1 VITQRGIRQKQTRRE
16 AAGRLLCILLFLAVA
31 FTAAPRWCQA
41 ETTVSSS
48 LNPAQFSVD
57 MGAVLTITIIGSRS
71 ADVHMPTIA
80 GLSFQGRGRNTQMQF
95 LNGSFSSSLSFTY
108 LVQAEKPG
116 KYTIPPVSVSVDGS
130 TLTTKPI
137 TFEVT
142 QAGSAPS
149 TQGTA
154 PPAPTR
160 LRAGE
165 TDKIAFLRLSELKDT
180 SWTGEVIPLQIK
192 AYFRQGIK
200 AGLNALPI
208 LKGDGFVMPQ
218 LDQKPPQ
225 TEETVDG
232 IAYSVLTWSSSL
244 SAVKEGRHALT
255 VELEATLLLP
265 HRRNPFPGLGDQDL
279 FQDDFFQNFFG
290 GFESKT
296 VKVASRPITIEAR
309 QLPADNQPPDFSGA
323 VGQFNLSVQAKPTK
337 VEAGDPITLTMA
349 VSGKGNFD
357 RVEPPKFPEDQ
368 KWKAYSPAAEFKPG
382 DNPTEGKKIFEQA
395 IVVKDDR
402 VTEIPPVSFV
412 FFNPETE
419 KYVTLTSTPI
429 PLSMKHRSQGAAAA
443 AKSDPASP
451 PVPAAAKDEPENHGI
466 AGLAPIHL
474 HMGSL
479 QKKIIPLF
487 AKGWF
492 TILLALCT
500 ILLLSAFVWKARLRY
515 LRNNPELIRK
525 KEMQKL
531 LAKNMARIGEAEG
544 KNDSGQYLA
553 ACRKALQ
560 ELLGRHW
567 QIEPTAITLADL
579 HARLDPSSSLIVIFA
594 AAEQGAY
601 ATCSLSA
608 AQMHQYSDQV
618 HRELSKLL

>member
-1 VITQRGIRQKQTRRE
+1 MTQRRFRQIQTRPV
-16 AAGRLLCILLFLAVA
+16 AGRLFFILFFLAVA
-31 FTAAPRWCQA
+31 FTAAPRWCEA
-41 ETTVSSS
+41 ETAVSTS

-57 MGAVLTITIIGSRS
+57 TGAALTITINGSRS
-71 ADVHMPTIA
+71 ADVHIPTVA

-116 KYTIPPVSVSVDGS
+116 KYTIPPIGVSVDGS

-142 QAGSAPS
+142 QAGNAPS
-149 TQGTA
+149 NQGNTA
-154 PPAPTR
+154 PAPTR
-160 LRAGE
+160 LRTGE
-165 TDKIAFLRLSELKDT
+165 ADKIAFIRTSELKDT

-200 AGLNALPI
+200 AGLNALPV

-218 LDQKPPQ
+218 LDQKPQQ
-225 TEETVDG
+225 TEETVG
-232 IAYSVLTWSSSL
+232 GTVYSVLTWDSSI
-244 SAVKEGRHALT
+244 SAVKEGRHTLN

-265 HRRNPFPGLGDQDL
+265 HRRNSFPGFGDQDP

-296 VKVASRPITIEAR
+296 VKVASRSITIEAR
-309 QLPADNQPPDFSGA
+309 QLPTDHQPPDFSGA
-323 VGQFNLSVQAKPTK
+323 IGQFNLSAQAKPTK
-337 VEAGDPITLTMA
+337 VEVGDPITLTMT

-357 RVEPPKFPEDQ
+357 RVEPPKFPEDPQ
-368 KWKAYSPAAEFKPG
+368 WKAYPPAAEFKQG
-382 DNPTEGKKIFEQA
+382 DSSTQGKKIFEQA

-402 VTEIPPVSFV
+402 VAEIPPVSFV

-419 KYVTLTSTPI
+419 KYVSLTSAAI
-429 PLSMKHRSQGAAAA
+429 PLSVKHSSQGTATQ
-443 AKSDPASP
+443 SDSASP
-451 PVPAAAKDEPENHGI
+451 VTAAPKEAPENHSI

-492 TILLALCT
+492 ATLLALCT
-500 ILLLSAFVWKARLRY
+500 ILLLSAFVWKARMRHLQ
-515 LRNNPELIRK
+515 NNPELIRK
-525 KEMQKL
+525 KEMQEL
-531 LAKNMARIGEAEG
+531 LAKNMLQINKAAD
-544 KNDSGQYLA
+544 KNDSGPYLA
-553 ACRKALQ
+553 ACRKAIQ
-560 ELLGRHW
+560 ELLGHHW
-567 QIEPTAITLADL
+567 RIEPSAITLADL
-579 HARLDPSSSLIVIFA
+579 QARLDPSSSLIALFA
-594 AAEQGAY
+594 TAERGAY
-601 ATCSLSA
+601 ADYTLSA
-608 AQMHQYSDQV
+608 AEMRQFSDQLFK
-618 HRELSKLL
+618 ELSELL